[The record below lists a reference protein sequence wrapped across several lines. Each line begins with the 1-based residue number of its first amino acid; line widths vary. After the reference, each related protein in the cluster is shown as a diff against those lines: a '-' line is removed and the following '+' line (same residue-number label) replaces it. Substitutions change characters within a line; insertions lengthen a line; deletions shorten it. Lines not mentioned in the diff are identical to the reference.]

1 MNPEDDFLLVLTESG
16 LKQQL
21 IRAIEDYLQ
30 WKPVDGMV
38 RGSAK
43 QEVVDAIVTDLI
55 LHGKYGG
62 QIG

>member
-21 IRAIEDYLQ
+21 TRAIEDYLQ

-43 QEVVDAIVTDLI
+43 KEVVDAIVTDLI
-55 LHGKYGG
+55 LHGKYAG